1 MHWIVPCAIS
11 AGQTQTEAVCK
22 AKEQNSQIFFCF
34 FFSKTVEK
42 TTTFF
47 CSVLSL
53 CAGLWCF
60 CENVRVRRK
69 CIYLQ
74 FKVEK
79 VSYFIAQEQKTAKKA
94 PMKLV

>member
-1 MHWIVPCAIS
+1 MLCIDPCAIS

-22 AKEQNSQIFFCF
+22 EKEQNSIFF
-34 FFSKTVEK
+34 KNRTVEK

-47 CSVLSL
+47 LLVVVPL
-53 CAGLWCF
+53 CGF
-60 CENVRVRRK
+60 MVVGENVRVRRK